1 MRHLLKMTRKVY
13 RERGLKNLVLRVSSY
28 GVDFVK
34 ASFIGSG
41 DVLYVSGCPGGS
53 RLYRCVNQ
61 AEELSRYGL
70 KSVIISQDMLRI
82 SVVKKFRAF
91 VFQRVVFNKHI
102 RHMMDEIKRQG
113 KPILFETDD
122 LVFDPSYL
130 PQMDYYNHMGA
141 EEKSWYDN
149 GIGREVLEDPYVRE
163 CIVSTDFLAEAMKKR
178 YPDKQVF
185 VLYNK
190 LNQKQVKMAEKAF
203 ARKQSLMSRDG
214 KIRIGYFS
222 GSKSHNRDFEVVAPI
237 LLKKLQADKNIILR
251 VVGHLDLGMEFDAV
265 KDQIEVIRFV
275 SLKKL
280 QELIA
285 SVDINIAP
293 LEIENPF
300 CQAKSALKYFESGI
314 LGVPTVATA
323 TSDFVR
329 CIRDGANG
337 FVAYNVTDWDEKL
350 TQLIEDTSLREAMG
364 LVAREDTLLHH
375 TTATKDKSTSML
387 AEILARKDR
396 NVVSTK
402 A

>member
-1 MRHLLKMTRKVY
+1 MTRKVY

-323 TSDFVR
+323 TSDFTR